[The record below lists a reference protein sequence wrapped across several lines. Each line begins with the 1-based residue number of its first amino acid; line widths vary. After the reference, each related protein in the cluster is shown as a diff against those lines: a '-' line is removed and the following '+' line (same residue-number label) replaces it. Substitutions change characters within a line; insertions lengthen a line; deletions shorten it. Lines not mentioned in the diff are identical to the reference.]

1 VTFLDDPPDLGTDQ
15 LGRGFAVWLML
26 ERGRQTLVRRRDN
39 ADRPERIAH
48 PPAQDHVP
56 RDLGD
61 LLKIVF
67 GT

>member
-1 VTFLDDPPDLGTDQ
+1 
-15 LGRGFAVWLML
+15 ML

>member
-1 VTFLDDPPDLGTDQ
+1 
-15 LGRGFAVWLML
+15 ML

-39 ADRPERIAH
+39 ADRPERNAH